1 MKAEMIKLRG
11 FSDDVRFPGSVA
23 LIYIRLSLFFFF
35 FFFKSLVLLPP
46 ILSLRE
52 SATVALFCAKGDT
65 EVDPWS
71 PGQTRLSVSLP

>member
-1 MKAEMIKLRG
+1 MMCG
-11 FSDDVRFPGSVA
+11 FLAQS
-23 LIYIRLSLFFFF
+23 RLSTYVCLSSFFS

-52 SATVALFCAKGDT
+52 SAAVALFCAKGDT

>member
-1 MKAEMIKLRG
+1 MMCG
-11 FSDDVRFPGSVA
+11 FLAQSH
-23 LIYIRLSLFFFF
+23 LSTYVCLSSFFFF
-35 FFFKSLVLLPP
+35 FLSLVLLPP

>member
-1 MKAEMIKLRG
+1 MMCG
-11 FSDDVRFPGSVA
+11 FLAQS
-23 LIYIRLSLFFFF
+23 RLSTYVCLSSFFIFL
-35 FFFKSLVLLPP
+35 SLVLLPP

>member
-1 MKAEMIKLRG
+1 MKAEMMKLRG

-23 LIYIRLSLFFFF
+23 LIYIRLSLFFFLF
-35 FFFKSLVLLPP
+35 FLSLVLLPP

>member
-1 MKAEMIKLRG
+1 MKAEMMKLRG

-35 FFFKSLVLLPP
+35 FFLSLVLLPP